1 VSRDTVLGRIRAAI
15 SERASRPDAPTLP
28 ASRPVGDPV
37 GVFAERARELGVAVE
52 AVTLEA
58 MPARVAVWCA
68 ERNVRCVLVWD
79 TPQMGPVREAL
90 DRARVRIVG
99 QQAPI
104 DDLAAAD
111 AGITGAEWGIAE
123 TGTLVL
129 ATDPMR
135 PRLTSLLPP
144 RHLAVIR
151 ADRIVSDLPALF
163 DHCGVLP
170 SALTLISG
178 PSRSADIGFVPVLGA
193 HGPMEVAVL
202 VVDG

>member
-1 VSRDTVLGRIRAAI
+1 MSRDAVLGRIRAAL
-15 SERASRPDAPTLP
+15 SARDSRPEAPALP
-28 ASRPVGDPV
+28 PSRPLGDPV
-37 GVFAERARELGVAVE
+37 GVFAERARQVGVSVQM
-52 AVTLEA
+52 VTLEA
-58 MPARVAVWCA
+58 VPARVAEWCTG
-68 ERNVRCVLVWD
+68 RSVRSVLAWD
-79 TPQMGPVREAL
+79 TPQLGPVREAL
-90 DRARVRIVG
+90 DRAGVKIVSL
-99 QQAPI
+99 QAPV

-129 ATDPMR
+129 GTDAAR

-144 RHLAVIR
+144 RHLAVVW

-163 DHCGVLP
+163 ERCGVLP
-170 SALTLISG
+170 SALTLITG

-193 HGPMEVAVL
+193 HGPMEVAVF